1 MKTTADFNMV
11 NAYIPGRANVG
22 PATEAM
28 IARRNALL
36 GPAYRL
42 MYEHPLHIV
51 RGDGVWLMDP
61 QGRRYLDVYNNVT
74 SLGHCHPA
82 VTEAICRQVQT
93 LATNT
98 RYLHDTI
105 LELAERLLASVPGT
119 DLAHLMLTC
128 TGSEA
133 NDLAYRIAKVRTGG
147 TGIIVTDTAYHGIT
161 DAVSQFSPSLGATV
175 DLGPHVRLVPA
186 PRLYHAEGADLGERF
201 TRDVEAAIA
210 DLQRHGIKPAAL
222 IVDSLFTSDGI
233 LPGPTGFLQGAVEAI
248 KRAGGLFIADE
259 VQPGFGRT
267 GEHLWGFQRHDLVPD
282 IVTMG
287 KPMGNGQPIAGLLA
301 TADALAEFGKHS
313 RYFNTFAGNTVSCA
327 AALAVLET
335 IARDRLVPHA
345 AQVGKLLRD
354 GIAGLAVKH
363 EAIGDVRGAGLFV
376 GVELVSDRTT
386 RAPDRSLTSQVVNL
400 MRDKGVLLSAC
411 AQGHNVLK
419 IRPPLVLSAEQAG
432 IVIEALDASLTEA
445 LRKSPGST

>member
-1 MKTTADFNMV
+1 MKSTTDLNMV
-11 NAYIPGRANVG
+11 NAYIPGRAQLGAV
-22 PATEAM
+22 TEAM
-28 IARRNALL
+28 IERRDALL

-51 RGDGVWLMDP
+51 RGEGVWLIDP

-82 VTEAICRQVQT
+82 VTEAICTQVRT

-105 LELAERLLASVPGT
+105 LELAERLLASVPET
-119 DLAHLMLTC
+119 QLAHLMLTC

-147 TGIIVTDTAYHGIT
+147 TGVIVTDTAYHGIT
-161 DAVSQFSPSLGATV
+161 DAVSKFSPSLGVTV
-175 DLGPHVRLVPA
+175 DLGAHVRMVPA
-186 PRLYHAEGADLGERF
+186 PRLYHAAGEDLGERF

-210 DLQRHGIKPAAL
+210 DLRRHGIQPAAL

-233 LPGPTGFLQGAVEAI
+233 LPEPAGFMKGAVDAI

-267 GEHLWGFQRHDLVPD
+267 GEHMWGFQRHGVIPD
-282 IVTMG
+282 IVTLG

-301 TADALAEFGKHS
+301 TADALEEFGRHS

-327 AALAVLET
+327 AALAVLKT
-335 IARDRLVPHA
+335 IEQEGLVQHA
-345 AQVGKLLRD
+345 ARVGNVLRD
-354 GIAGLAVKH
+354 GIADLAGRH

-376 GVELVSDRTT
+376 GVELVSDRST
-386 RAPDRSLTSQVVNL
+386 RMPDRWLTSQVVNR

-411 AQGHNVLK
+411 AMGHNVLK
-419 IRPPLVLSAEQAG
+419 IRPPLVLTADQAG
-432 IVIEALDASLTEA
+432 MVIEALDAALTEA
-445 LRKSPGST
+445 LAARPA